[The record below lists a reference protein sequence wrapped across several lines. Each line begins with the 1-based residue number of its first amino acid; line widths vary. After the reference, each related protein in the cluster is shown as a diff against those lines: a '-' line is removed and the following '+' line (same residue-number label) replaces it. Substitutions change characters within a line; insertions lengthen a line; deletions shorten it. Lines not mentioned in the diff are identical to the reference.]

1 MKYFEVVA
9 KCGHVGRMYYYEG
22 HFFVSG
28 DSKKAAAGKVKT
40 FPRVKKDHEDVIL
53 WVEEVT
59 EVQYKEGLAQMESN
73 PYFQCGSKHE
83 QNAIVELI
91 QDQIFPETEIQ
102 QSYREKSNYYQDRQ
116 QKRRGKGIRN
126 PYKYAKYN
134 RVLEFD
140 YIGA

>member
-28 DSKKAAAGKVKT
+28 DSKKTAAGKVKT

-91 QDQIFPETEIQ
+91 QDQIFPETEIRGGKAGAG
-102 QSYREKSNYYQDRQ
+102 SAGRDAHCL
-116 QKRRGKGIRN
+116 RRDWYERKT
-126 PYKYAKYN
+126 AA
-134 RVLEFD
+134 VWV
-140 YIGA
+140 